1 MLKLFAARFAAFL
14 AGCAW
19 VASAAHADD
28 ASASKPALHRVQF
41 VVATPLEPAATEIY
55 CSLSTDNWPAGG
67 RSLPRVA
74 PGLYAA
80 EFDLPS
86 GPALEYKF
94 LRLQS
99 WAAVEKGAGGEELMN
114 RTTTIEP
121 LRRQVLVHSVA
132 GWADQPGA
140 PPPRVLVV
148 PPRAAGAPVGSRP
161 SAPTV
166 SGTIRVHADF
176 ESPQLGNRRRIQVY
190 LPPGYEAAVGRRYP
204 VLYVHDGQNVFD
216 ASTAYTGV
224 EWGLDEAAERLI
236 AAGKIAPL
244 IIVAVDNTPNR
255 RDEYSVAVDAARG
268 GGKGAQYL
276 AFVCDTLKPF
286 IDRTYRTRPERE
298 HTGIL
303 GSSMGGLISA
313 SALLDRSSVF
323 SRAGV
328 VSPALF
334 WSERAA
340 IEQYRGVAAPP
351 RPVRLWLDIGSA
363 EGGELPTFSRAVQDC
378 ESLAAILR
386 ERGWTEGNDF
396 RYELI
401 SGGRH
406 HERDWA
412 ARADRILE
420 YLFPPE

>member
-1 MLKLFAARFAAFL
+1 MLNLYAPQVAALAAVFA
-14 AGCAW
+14 GVVCATR
-19 VASAAHADD
+19 AEDT
-28 ASASKPALHRVQF
+28 SASNPVVRRVQF
-41 VVATPLEPAATEIY
+41 IVATPIEPAATEIF
-55 CSLSTDNWPAGG
+55 CSLSADNWPAGG
-67 RSLPRVA
+67 RALPRVA

-80 EFDLPS
+80 ELELPS
-86 GPALEYKF
+86 GPVLEYKF
-94 LRLQS
+94 LRGRT
-99 WAAVEKGAGGEELMN
+99 WAAVEKGPGGEELMN
-114 RTTTIEP
+114 RTLRIEP
-121 LRRQVLVHSVA
+121 LPRQVLVHSVA
-132 GWADQPGA
+132 RWADQPEM
-140 PPPRVLVV
+140 PSPSVQVV
-148 PPRAAGAPVGSRP
+148 PPPAAGAPARVRP
-161 SAPTV
+161 TEPTL

-176 ESPQLGNRRRIQVY
+176 DSPQLGNRRRIQVY
-190 LPPGYEAAVGRRYP
+190 LPPGYEAEAERRYP

-224 EWGLDEAAERLI
+224 EWGLDETAERLI
-236 AAGKIAPL
+236 AAGRIAPL
-244 IIVAVDNTPNR
+244 IIVAVDNTPDR

-268 GGKGAQYL
+268 GGKGGHYL
-276 AFVCDTLKPF
+276 AFLCDTLKPF
-286 IDRTYRTRPERE
+286 IDRTYRTRPDRE

-328 VSPALF
+328 ISPALF
-334 WSERAA
+334 WSDRAI

-351 RPVRLWLDIGSA
+351 RPVRLWLDIGSLEGA
-363 EGGELPTFSRAVQDC
+363 ELSTFSRAVQDC

-386 ERGWTEGNDF
+386 ERGWSEGSDF

-401 SGGRH
+401 PGGRH

-420 YLFPPE
+420 YLFPAD